1 MLAKAAE
8 RDWLQHHVL
17 DPQSESVVTQSRS
30 RSGNEPRSRPGLMPF
45 NLALDPDLG
54 PDPNRGSAISAVP
67 ESV

>member
-17 DPQSESVVTQSRS
+17 DPLSLLVVTQSG
-30 RSGNEPRSRPGLMPF
+30 SGDGPRSRPGLMPF

-54 PDPNRGSAISAVP
+54 PDPNRGSAISADP
-67 ESV
+67 DSV